1 MNLFWY
7 KLKLTAFITFII
19 FLVIFLTGSSFFLTK
34 YYKNYLAIS
43 HKLNNAKNKII
54 KSKHI
59 NNILNNLNNAQI
71 AETLGNIVSIKNNN
85 DNNITHKFL
94 HVNYAKITNNY
105 NEIIYQN
112 FDNKECWINYQCIN
126 FRKDKFYFILA
137 EKIDTL
143 NYSLHNIIIFAL
155 FAFVISIL
163 LSFWIYSSVDLI
175 SKPVEKNIE
184 FMKNFVNN
192 AWHELK
198 TPLAN
203 INLSSQILQK
213 KGKYDKEIIN
223 DIIQESWKLSQLIDS
238 LLNLSILNKNKV
250 KQEINLETIINDI
263 LEKYKKEIE
272 AKKIKINTQISMK
285 STYGDKHHFL
295 ILLKNLITNAIK
307 YNQENGIINIKVKK
321 WEIIVENT
329 WNEIS
334 KEDRKKIFD
343 IFYRINNIQ
352 EDWYGL
358 GLAIVKKIAEVNKW
372 KITVQSKNWIN
383 IFKIKL

>member
-7 KLKLTAFITFII
+7 KLKLTVFITFTV
-19 FLVIFLTGSSFFLTK
+19 FLVIFLTGSSFFLVK
-34 YYKNYLAIS
+34 YYKNYIS
-43 HKLNNAKNKII
+43 ISNRLNNARNKII
-54 KSKHI
+54 KSKHL
-59 NNILNNLNNAQI
+59 NNILNNLSNSQI
-71 AETLGNIVSIKNNN
+71 AETLGNIVSTQKNSH
-85 DNNITHKFL
+85 NITYKFL
-94 HVNYAKITNNY
+94 HTNYAKITNNY

-112 FDNKECWINYQCIN
+112 FDNTYCWINYKCIN
-126 FRKDKFYFILA
+126 FKKNNINFIFA

-143 NYSLHNIIIFAL
+143 DYTLHNIFIFSL
-155 FAFVISIL
+155 FAFAISIL
-163 LSFWIYSSVDLI
+163 LSFWIYLSVNFI

-213 KGKYDKEIIN
+213 KQKYDKETIN

-250 KQEINLETIINDI
+250 KQEINLETIINYI
-263 LEKYKKEIE
+263 LGKYKKEIE
-272 AKKIKINTQISMK
+272 AKRIKINTQISVK
-285 STYGDKHHFL
+285 NTYGDKNHFN

-307 YNQENGIINIKVKK
+307 YNQENGIINIKISK

-334 KEDRKKIFD
+334 KEDSKKIFD
-343 IFYRINNIQ
+343 IFYRINTLW
-352 EDWYGL
+352 EWYWL
-358 GLAIVKKIAEVNKW
+358 WLAIVKKIIEVNKW
-372 KITVQSKNWIN
+372 KITVQSGNWLN